1 MLTVPLEGARAEITV
16 VNSRFV
22 ASLAPASSVE
32 EARAFIASIKSEFPD
47 ATHNVP
53 AFIVGGG
60 NSSTEYCSD
69 DGEPSGTSGRPLL
82 AVLRGSGLG
91 DVAVVVTRYFGG
103 TLLGTGGLVK
113 AYSEAGKAVLANT
126 RRAGLVEVCRLEFA
140 MAYNLFDRVRLLAAG
155 CGASIVSE
163 AFAEE
168 VSLAVELPTERRE
181 DFETRLGELSSG
193 AVKPRLAGARVARLP
208 LESLAR

>member
-32 EARAFIASIKSEFPD
+32 EARAFIASIKSEFPG

-113 AYSEAGKAVLANT
+113 AYSEAGKAVLAKT